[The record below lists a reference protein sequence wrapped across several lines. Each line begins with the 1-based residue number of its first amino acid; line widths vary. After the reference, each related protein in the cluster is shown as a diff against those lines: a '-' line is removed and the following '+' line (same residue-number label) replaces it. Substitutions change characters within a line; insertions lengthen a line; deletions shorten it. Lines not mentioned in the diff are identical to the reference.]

1 MSKIIFLG
9 AAGFVVLMLF
19 GAFLTAVILML
30 KNLLAKDEINVIS
43 MILKGHNVSI
53 ADLNRH
59 MLNNTPSKD
68 DLGILSGYFV
78 GNFTIPAKN
87 AGKIPASA
95 REYLD
100 FISLHAASANS
111 DAKIISSFNRDLK
124 DNKDN
129 KEEKKN
135 VIDDPEGAKAFEKR
149 DKILRDFPGEI

>member
-9 AAGFVVLMLF
+9 AAGFVLLMLF

-43 MILKGHNVSI
+43 MILKGRNVSI

-124 DNKDN
+124 A
-129 KEEKKN
+129 KN
-135 VIDDPEGAKAFEKR
+135 PDYSSEIDEIESKGIKARK
-149 DKILRDFPGEI
+149 

>member
-124 DNKDN
+124 AKDPDYSS
-129 KEEKKN
+129 E
-135 VIDDPEGAKAFEKR
+135 IDEIESKGIKARK
-149 DKILRDFPGEI
+149 

>member
-9 AAGFVVLMLF
+9 ATGFVVLMLF

-124 DNKDN
+124 A
-129 KEEKKN
+129 KN
-135 VIDDPEGAKAFEKR
+135 PDYSSEIDEIESKGIKARK
-149 DKILRDFPGEI
+149 

>member
-43 MILKGHNVSI
+43 MILKGHNISI

-124 DNKDN
+124 A
-129 KEEKKN
+129 KN
-135 VIDDPEGAKAFEKR
+135 PDYSSEIDEIESKGIKARK
-149 DKILRDFPGEI
+149 

>member
-9 AAGFVVLMLF
+9 AAGFVLLMLF

-59 MLNNTPSKD
+59 MLNNTPTKD
-68 DLGILSGYFV
+68 DLGVLSGYFV

-124 DNKDN
+124 A
-129 KEEKKN
+129 KN
-135 VIDDPEGAKAFEKR
+135 PDYSSEIDEIESKGIKARK
-149 DKILRDFPGEI
+149 G

>member
-9 AAGFVVLMLF
+9 AAGFVLLMLF

-30 KNLLAKDEINVIS
+30 KNLLTKDEINIIS

-124 DNKDN
+124 A
-129 KEEKKN
+129 KN
-135 VIDDPEGAKAFEKR
+135 PDYSSEIDEIESKGIKARK
-149 DKILRDFPGEI
+149 G

>member
-19 GAFLTAVILML
+19 AAFLTAVILIL
-30 KNLLAKDEINVIS
+30 KNLLAKDEVNVIS

-124 DNKDN
+124 A
-129 KEEKKN
+129 KN
-135 VIDDPEGAKAFEKR
+135 PDYSSEIDEIESKGIKARK
-149 DKILRDFPGEI
+149 

>member
-59 MLNNTPSKD
+59 MLNSTPSKD

-124 DNKDN
+124 A
-129 KEEKKN
+129 KN
-135 VIDDPEGAKAFEKR
+135 PDYSSEIDEIESKGIKARK
-149 DKILRDFPGEI
+149 

>member
-1 MSKIIFLG
+1 MSKVIFLG
-9 AAGFVVLMLF
+9 AAGFVLLMLF
-19 GAFLTAVILML
+19 AAFLTAVILML

-124 DNKDN
+124 A
-129 KEEKKN
+129 KN
-135 VIDDPEGAKAFEKR
+135 PDYSSEIDEIESKGIKARK
-149 DKILRDFPGEI
+149 

>member
-9 AAGFVVLMLF
+9 AAGFVLLMLF
-19 GAFLTAVILML
+19 AAFLTAVILLL
-30 KNLLAKDEINVIS
+30 KNLLTKDEINIIS

-124 DNKDN
+124 A
-129 KEEKKN
+129 KN
-135 VIDDPEGAKAFEKR
+135 PDYSSEIDEIESKGIKARK
-149 DKILRDFPGEI
+149 

>member
-43 MILKGHNVSI
+43 MILKGHNESI

-124 DNKDN
+124 A
-129 KEEKKN
+129 KN
-135 VIDDPEGAKAFEKR
+135 PDYSSEIDEIESKGIKARK
-149 DKILRDFPGEI
+149 

>member
-19 GAFLTAVILML
+19 GAFLIAVILML

-124 DNKDN
+124 A
-129 KEEKKN
+129 KN
-135 VIDDPEGAKAFEKR
+135 PDYSSEIDEIESKGIKARK
-149 DKILRDFPGEI
+149 G

>member
-9 AAGFVVLMLF
+9 AASFVVLMLF
-19 GAFLTAVILML
+19 GAFLIAVILML

-124 DNKDN
+124 A
-129 KEEKKN
+129 KN
-135 VIDDPEGAKAFEKR
+135 PDYSSEIDEIESKGIKARK
-149 DKILRDFPGEI
+149 

>member
-68 DLGILSGYFV
+68 DLGILSGYFI

-124 DNKDN
+124 A
-129 KEEKKN
+129 KN
-135 VIDDPEGAKAFEKR
+135 PDYSSEIDEIESKGIKARK
-149 DKILRDFPGEI
+149 

>member
-30 KNLLAKDEINVIS
+30 KNLLTKDEINIIS

-124 DNKDN
+124 A
-129 KEEKKN
+129 KN
-135 VIDDPEGAKAFEKR
+135 PDYSSEIDEIESKGIKARK
-149 DKILRDFPGEI
+149 G

>member
-19 GAFLTAVILML
+19 GAFLTALILIL

-124 DNKDN
+124 A
-129 KEEKKN
+129 KN
-135 VIDDPEGAKAFEKR
+135 PDYSSEIDEIESKGIKARK
-149 DKILRDFPGEI
+149 G

>member
-95 REYLD
+95 KEYLD

-124 DNKDN
+124 A
-129 KEEKKN
+129 KN
-135 VIDDPEGAKAFEKR
+135 PDYSSEIDEIESKGIKARK
-149 DKILRDFPGEI
+149 

>member
-30 KNLLAKDEINVIS
+30 KNLLVKDEINIIS

-59 MLNNTPSKD
+59 MLNNTPTKD
-68 DLGILSGYFV
+68 DLGVLSGYFV

-124 DNKDN
+124 A
-129 KEEKKN
+129 KN
-135 VIDDPEGAKAFEKR
+135 PDYSSEIDEIESKGIKARK
-149 DKILRDFPGEI
+149 

>member
-9 AAGFVVLMLF
+9 AAGFVVLVLF
-19 GAFLTAVILML
+19 AAFLTAVILML

-87 AGKIPASA
+87 AGKIPANA

-124 DNKDN
+124 A
-129 KEEKKN
+129 KN
-135 VIDDPEGAKAFEKR
+135 PDYSSEIDEIESKGIKARK
-149 DKILRDFPGEI
+149 

>member
-9 AAGFVVLMLF
+9 AAGFVLLMLF

-30 KNLLAKDEINVIS
+30 KNLLVKDEINIIS

-124 DNKDN
+124 A
-129 KEEKKN
+129 KN
-135 VIDDPEGAKAFEKR
+135 PDYSSEIDEIESKGIKAIK
-149 DKILRDFPGEI
+149 

>member
-9 AAGFVVLMLF
+9 AAGFVLLMLF

-30 KNLLAKDEINVIS
+30 KNLLTKDEINIIS

-124 DNKDN
+124 A
-129 KEEKKN
+129 KN
-135 VIDDPEGAKAFEKR
+135 PDYSSEIDEIESKGIKARK
-149 DKILRDFPGEI
+149 

>member
-9 AAGFVVLMLF
+9 AAGFVLLMLF

-30 KNLLAKDEINVIS
+30 KNLLVKDEINIIS

-124 DNKDN
+124 A
-129 KEEKKN
+129 KN
-135 VIDDPEGAKAFEKR
+135 PDYSSEIDEIESKGIKARK
-149 DKILRDFPGEI
+149 G

>member
-87 AGKIPASA
+87 AGKIPAST

-124 DNKDN
+124 A
-129 KEEKKN
+129 KN
-135 VIDDPEGAKAFEKR
+135 PDYSSEIDEIESKGIKARK
-149 DKILRDFPGEI
+149 

>member
-19 GAFLTAVILML
+19 GAFLTAVILRL

-124 DNKDN
+124 A
-129 KEEKKN
+129 KN
-135 VIDDPEGAKAFEKR
+135 PDYSSEIDEIESKGIKARK
-149 DKILRDFPGEI
+149 

>member
-124 DNKDN
+124 A
-129 KEEKKN
+129 KN
-135 VIDDPEGAKAFEKR
+135 PDYSSEIDEIESTGIKARK
-149 DKILRDFPGEI
+149 

>member
-9 AAGFVVLMLF
+9 AVGFVVLMLF

-30 KNLLAKDEINVIS
+30 KNLLAKDEITVIS

-124 DNKDN
+124 A
-129 KEEKKN
+129 KN
-135 VIDDPEGAKAFEKR
+135 PDYSSEIDEIESKGIKARK
-149 DKILRDFPGEI
+149 

>member
-19 GAFLTAVILML
+19 VAFLTAVILML

-100 FISLHAASANS
+100 FISLYVASTNS

-124 DNKDN
+124 A
-129 KEEKKN
+129 KN
-135 VIDDPEGAKAFEKR
+135 PDYSSEIDEIESKGIKARK
-149 DKILRDFPGEI
+149 G

>member
-19 GAFLTAVILML
+19 GAFLTVVILML

-124 DNKDN
+124 A
-129 KEEKKN
+129 KN
-135 VIDDPEGAKAFEKR
+135 PDYSSEIDEIESKGIKARK
-149 DKILRDFPGEI
+149 

>member
-30 KNLLAKDEINVIS
+30 KNLLAKDAINVIS

-124 DNKDN
+124 A
-129 KEEKKN
+129 KN
-135 VIDDPEGAKAFEKR
+135 PDYSSEIDEIESKGIKARK
-149 DKILRDFPGEI
+149 G

>member
-9 AAGFVVLMLF
+9 AAGFVLLMLF

-68 DLGILSGYFV
+68 DLGILSGYFI

-124 DNKDN
+124 A
-129 KEEKKN
+129 KN
-135 VIDDPEGAKAFEKR
+135 PDYSSEIDEIESKGIKARK
-149 DKILRDFPGEI
+149 

>member
-19 GAFLTAVILML
+19 VAFLTAVILLL

-124 DNKDN
+124 A
-129 KEEKKN
+129 KN
-135 VIDDPEGAKAFEKR
+135 PDYSSEIDEIESKGIKARK
-149 DKILRDFPGEI
+149 

>member
-124 DNKDN
+124 A
-129 KEEKKN
+129 KN
-135 VIDDPEGAKAFEKR
+135 PDYSSEIDEIESKSIKARK
-149 DKILRDFPGEI
+149 G

>member
-30 KNLLAKDEINVIS
+30 KNLLAKDEINIIS

-59 MLNNTPSKD
+59 MLNNTPTKD
-68 DLGILSGYFV
+68 DLGVLSGYFV

-87 AGKIPASA
+87 EGKIPASA
-95 REYLD
+95 KEYLD
-100 FISLHAASANS
+100 FISLYVASTNS
-111 DAKIISSFNRDLK
+111 DAKIIASFNRGLK
-124 DNKDN
+124 T
-129 KEEKKN
+129 KN
-135 VIDDPEGAKAFEKR
+135 PDYSSEIDEIESKGIKARK
-149 DKILRDFPGEI
+149 G

>member
-30 KNLLAKDEINVIS
+30 KNLLVKDEINVIS

-124 DNKDN
+124 A
-129 KEEKKN
+129 KN
-135 VIDDPEGAKAFEKR
+135 PDYSSEIDEIESKGIKARK
-149 DKILRDFPGEI
+149 G

>member
-9 AAGFVVLMLF
+9 AAGFVVLMLY

-124 DNKDN
+124 A
-129 KEEKKN
+129 KN
-135 VIDDPEGAKAFEKR
+135 PDYSSEIDEIESKGIKARK
-149 DKILRDFPGEI
+149 

>member
-19 GAFLTAVILML
+19 GAFLMAVILML

-124 DNKDN
+124 A
-129 KEEKKN
+129 KN
-135 VIDDPEGAKAFEKR
+135 PDYSSEIDEIESKGIKARK
-149 DKILRDFPGEI
+149 

>member
-9 AAGFVVLMLF
+9 AAGFVLLMLF
-19 GAFLTAVILML
+19 AAFLTAVILLL
-30 KNLLAKDEINVIS
+30 KNLLVKDEINIIS

-124 DNKDN
+124 A
-129 KEEKKN
+129 KN
-135 VIDDPEGAKAFEKR
+135 PDYSSEIDEIESKGIKARK
-149 DKILRDFPGEI
+149 G

>member
-95 REYLD
+95 REYLN

-124 DNKDN
+124 A
-129 KEEKKN
+129 KN
-135 VIDDPEGAKAFEKR
+135 PDYSSEIDEIESKGIKARK
-149 DKILRDFPGEI
+149 